1 MTAPLRLNIPIEP
14 HGDPGGAEAVAP
26 PQVFARSI
34 LAPAGAPWD
43 QRRAADLDARLGAP
57 RPVSELYYK
66 LHRLDPW
73 RPSQASRYLAVYIRR
88 SEVLD
93 RFVSETEVDG
103 RIILTTFEAAGYQTE
118 RNQGV
123 VLRSSLA
130 VLAVSIVAA
139 GIVGALDVRARR
151 ESALESL
158 EQSAAVA
165 ARHAASLQSRKQV
178 ARVLDAAS
186 VRGRTIADYLAD
198 LAWASNAKAPG
209 AHIQALYWERGLMA
223 VETRGPKPPFA
234 ASDRAVHKADKVP
247 GPGLTL
253 WGVQPASNTS
263 PSAAQ

>member
-1 MTAPLRLNIPIEP
+1 LTAPLRLNIPIEP

-103 RIILTTFEAAGYQTE
+103 RI
-118 RNQGV
+118 QGV

-263 PSAAQ
+263 PSAAH